1 MRSVSHRE
9 SEYHRLT
16 AIAPWPSACRYWTAL
31 GRLDEAL
38 VPSIARVAPN
48 KCKGVMFIAIG
59 LCTEPVVAPFKKDM
73 VEPLRL
79 LAEVLRSPF
88 ALTDVRSL
96 LRCCYLPAPEND
108 PLPGHLSVSLVKLIR
123 KCARSACF

>member
-1 MRSVSHRE
+1 MRSVSYRE

-16 AIAPWPSACRYWTAL
+16 AIAPWPSTCRYWTAL
-31 GRLDEAL
+31 GRLDEAP

-48 KCKGVMFIAIG
+48 KRKGVLFIAIG

-79 LAEVLRSPF
+79 LAEVLKSPF

-96 LRCCYLPAPEND
+96 LRCCYLSAPEND
-108 PLPGHLSVSLVKLIR
+108 PLPGHLSVSLVKLIH